1 MLYFQLRPG
10 APAINAGMK
19 IDGTIN
25 KDYNGI
31 SVPQDGVIE
40 HHW

>member
-1 MLYFQLRPG
+1 
-10 APAINAGMK
+10 MK

-31 SVPQDGVIE
+31 SVPQDGVIVIGAFE
-40 HHW
+40 CKGGKGN